1 MAKQYRVERVVQI
14 GRQHLCLCPIVGS
27 PVRAA
32 KLTEEPIA
40 RFDALRR

>member
-32 KLTEEPIA
+32 KLTEPIA